1 MRRDVKFISIW
12 SNAFTDA
19 RSILLIYLC
28 TALGGVWSLEQP
40 SGALTEFYPA
50 FREMLTNMFE
60 NGGPMAVG
68 SQTNVLVRTRVYS
81 LFIVFEINDM
91 ILKCNHRHVSF
102 W

>member
-1 MRRDVKFISIW
+1 M
-12 SNAFTDA
+12 
-19 RSILLIYLC
+19 YLC